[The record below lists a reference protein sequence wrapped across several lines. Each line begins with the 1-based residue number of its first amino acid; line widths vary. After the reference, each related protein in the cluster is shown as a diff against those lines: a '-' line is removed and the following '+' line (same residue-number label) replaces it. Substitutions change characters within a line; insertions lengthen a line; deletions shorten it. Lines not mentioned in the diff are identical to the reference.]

1 MSRWIKFLIAIA
13 IGLALGLLY
22 GWLISPVEYVDTSPD
37 TLRADYR
44 LDYVLMV
51 AETYQAEQNLDLA
64 ARRLAML
71 GSESPAEVVAGA
83 LEAAN
88 QLGIPENDRI
98 LIQDLGAALL
108 DWQPNSGG
116 SLP

>member
-22 GWLISPVEYVDTSPD
+22 GWLVSPVEYIDTSPD
-37 TLRADYR
+37 TLRADYQ

-71 GSESPAEVVAGA
+71 GSDLPADIVAVA
-83 LEAAN
+83 LETAL
-88 QLGIPENDRI
+88 QFGIPENDRI

>member
-1 MSRWIKFLIAIA
+1 MSRWIKFLIAVTV
-13 IGLALGLLY
+13 GLALGLLY
-22 GWLISPVEYVDTSPD
+22 GWLVSPVEYVDTSPD
-37 TLRADYR
+37 TLRADYQ

-71 GSESPAEVVAGA
+71 GSQPPAEIVTNA
-83 LEAAN
+83 LEN
-88 QLGIPENDRI
+88 GIQLGIPESDRL

-108 DWQPNSGG
+108 DWQPNSGS